1 MSLEEGIP
9 LKIDERVTYA
19 ILGAG
24 SVGYLVAKELA
35 QRGRMFTVIEKSEKR
50 VETLRDQNFDAHAGD
65 ITQEEVIDKLLRCE
79 LEVVMILSSDV
90 EANMRALT
98 LIKEKKPDIYVI
110 VRAADPLSKDKLEE
124 MGADAVVYPSALI
137 ASATL
142 HDLQRA
148 ESQRSANRLNDILKS
163 IKTLGIVVHDNPDPD
178 AISSA
183 LALKEIAAS
192 VGTEATI
199 IYHGEIQRQEN
210 RAFVNLLDI
219 DLVHADAINPDD
231 YDMLALVDTSIPG
244 SNPLVDLDK
253 VGIVIDHH
261 GVPPRDHVLFTDIRD
276 VGATATILTGYLEE
290 LDIDIDRQLATALLY
305 GIRIDTHDYK
315 THVTP
320 ADLAAATH
328 LMQLSDRE
336 MLTQIESPPMSLET
350 LDIIGQAIHNKR
362 ITGSYLITNVGFIH
376 NTDALAQAA
385 DYLLNLEGI
394 TTVLVFGLNEDRIY
408 LSGRSKD
415 IRVNI
420 GTVMTSAFSDIGSAG
435 GHANAAGGQIPLGV
449 FTGVRDKKMLL
460 SLVEEVVTRRFYA
473 QIGVDQD
480 EYAANG

>member
-1 MSLEEGIP
+1 MGLEEGIP

-35 QRGRMFTVIEKSEKR
+35 QRGRMFYIVEKSAKR
-50 VETLRDQNFDAHAGD
+50 VETLRDQNFDAHVGD
-65 ITQEEVIDKLLRCE
+65 ITREEVIDELLLSE
-79 LEVVMILSSDV
+79 LDIVMILSSDV
-90 EANMRALT
+90 EANMKALS
-98 LIKEKKPDIYVI
+98 LIKEKKPDVFVI

-124 MGADAVVYPSALI
+124 MGADTVIYPSALI
-137 ASATL
+137 ANATL
-142 HDLQRA
+142 HDLQHA
-148 ESQRSANRLNDILKS
+148 ESQRSANRLHDILKS
-163 IKTLGIVVHDNPDPD
+163 IKRLGIVVHDNPDPD
-178 AISSA
+178 SISSA

-210 RAFVNLLDI
+210 RAFVNLLNI
-219 DLVHADAINPDD
+219 DLVHVDSVDPDD
-231 YDMLALVDTSIPG
+231 YDMLALVDTSTPG
-244 SNPLVDLDK
+244 ANNPLANLDK
-253 VGIVIDHH
+253 VGIIIDHH
-261 GVPPRDHVLFTDIRD
+261 GAPPPDHVLYADIRD

-290 LDIDIDRQLATALLY
+290 LDVDIDKQLATALLY
-305 GIRIDTHDYK
+305 GIRIDTKDYK

-320 ADLAAATH
+320 ADLAAVTH

-336 MLTQIESPPMSLET
+336 ILTEIESPPMSLET

-420 GTVMTSAFSDIGSAG
+420 GAVMTSAFADIGSAG
-435 GHANAAGGQIPLGV
+435 GHANAAGAQISLGV
-449 FTGVRDKKMLL
+449 FTGVRDKKTLL
-460 SLVEEVVTRRFYA
+460 ALVEEVVTRRFYA
-473 QIGVDQD
+473 QIGV
-480 EYAANG
+480 EREE

>member
-50 VETLRDQNFDAHAGD
+50 VETLRDQNFDAHVGD
-65 ITQEEVIDKLLRCE
+65 ITKEHVIDKLLMSE

-98 LIKEKKPDIYVI
+98 LIKEKKPDTYVI

-124 MGADAVVYPSALI
+124 MGADAVIYPSALI

-148 ESQRSANRLNDILKS
+148 ESQRSANRLRDILKS

-178 AISSA
+178 SISSA

-192 VGTEATI
+192 VGAEATI

-219 DLVHADAINPDD
+219 DLAHVDAVNPDD

-244 SNPLVDLDK
+244 ANNPLTNLDK
-253 VGIVIDHH
+253 IGIIIDHH
-261 GVPPRDHVLFTDIRD
+261 GAPPPEHVLFSDIRD

-290 LDIDIDRQLATALLY
+290 LDIDIDKQLATALLY

-336 MLTQIESPPMSLET
+336 ILTQIESPPMSLET
-350 LDIIGQAIHNKR
+350 LDIIGQAIYNKR

-394 TTVLVFGLNEDRIY
+394 TTVLVFGLDEDRIY
-408 LSGRSKD
+408 VSGRSKD

-420 GTVMTSAFSDIGSAG
+420 GAVMTSAFSDIGSAG
-435 GHANAAGGQIPLGV
+435 GHANAAGAQIPLGV

-460 SLVEEVVTRRFYA
+460 SLVEEVVARRFYA
-473 QIGVDQD
+473 QIGVDQ
-480 EYAANG
+480 EE

>member
-1 MSLEEGIP
+1 MSLEEAIP

-50 VETLRDQNFDAHAGD
+50 VETLRDQNFDAHVGD

-137 ASATL
+137 ASAAL

-148 ESQRSANRLNDILKS
+148 ESQRSANRLRDILKS

-178 AISSA
+178 SISSA
-183 LALKEIAAS
+183 LALKDIAAS

-219 DLVHADAINPDD
+219 DLVHVDAVNPDD
-231 YDMLALVDTSIPG
+231 YDMLALVDTTIPG
-244 SNPLVDLDK
+244 SNNPLVNFDK

-261 GVPPRDHVLFTDIRD
+261 GAPPHDHVLFTDIRD

-290 LDIDIDRQLATALLY
+290 LDIDIDKQLATALLY

-336 MLTQIESPPMSLET
+336 ILTQIESPPMSLET
-350 LDIIGQAIHNKR
+350 LDIIGQAIDNKR

-420 GTVMTSAFSDIGSAG
+420 GAVMTSAFSDIGSAG
-435 GHANAAGGQIPLGV
+435 GHANAAGAQIPLGV

-460 SLVEEVVTRRFYA
+460 SLVEEVVARRFYA
-473 QIGVDQD
+473 QIGVDQ
-480 EYAANG
+480 